1 MPRARRPDSPQPG
14 FFDAAAAPSLG
25 LDDDLPG
32 APLAA
37 RMRPR
42 SLDDYVGQEHIV
54 GPGKL
59 LRRLLEAGQ
68 LPSIILWGPP
78 GSGKTTLAR
87 IIASQANATFVALSA
102 VSAGVAD
109 LRRVVAEARERHKL
123 AAQSQVRTEEQAPS
137 PAETRDGQTPQGH
150 DAASGV
156 TQVPRASAR
165 GAASAPRTILFIDEI
180 HRFNKAQ
187 QDAVLPYVEEGTVT
201 LIGATTE
208 NPSFEVIGPLLSRS
222 RVFALKALDEA
233 DLETL
238 VRRALSDPA
247 RGLGA
252 LGVDMDDDAI
262 EALAAS
268 VGGDARIALNALEAA
283 VMSVAPSIDASLP
296 VPSGPGAAG
305 PVRHVTR
312 TDVEEALQHRT
323 YLYDR
328 QGDAHYDTISAFIK
342 SLRGSDPDAALYW
355 LARMIE
361 AGEDPLFI
369 VRRMVILASEDVGLA
384 DPQAMVVAS
393 ACQQAVHFIGM
404 PEGFY
409 PLAETAIYLAL
420 APKSNSVGQSY
431 TRALADVERTR
442 NDPVPLH
449 LRNAVTGL
457 MRGMGYGRGYQYAHD
472 YEGGVAPEQTYLP
485 ERLKGRKYYVPR
497 ALGKEPELARRVR
510 PTSVGPRPA
519 APRSPAPPE

>member
-1 MPRARRPDSPQPG
+1 MTAPDALSCLTTPPRRETACVQYPMPRTRRADAPQAG
-14 FFDAAAAPSLG
+14 FFADPGPANASL
-25 LDDDLPG
+25 DEVTPG

-42 SLDDYVGQEHIV
+42 SLDEYAGQEHIV

-68 LPSIILWGPP
+68 LPSLILWGPP

-87 IIASQANATFVALSA
+87 IIASHANATFVGISA

-109 LRRVVAEARERHKL
+109 LRKVIAEARARKP
-123 AAQSQVRTEEQAPS
+123 AATV
-137 PAETRDGQTPQGH
+137 
-150 DAASGV
+150 
-156 TQVPRASAR
+156 
-165 GAASAPRTILFIDEI
+165 LFIDEI

-187 QDAVLPYVEEGTVT
+187 QDAVLPVVEDGTVT

-222 RVFALKALDEA
+222 RVFALRALDEA
-233 DLETL
+233 DLERL
-238 VRRALSDPA
+238 LRRALEDPE
-247 RGLGA
+247 RGLGD
-252 LGVDMDDDAI
+252 LNVQIDDDAI

-283 VMSVAPSIDASLP
+283 VLSVHPLAG
-296 VPSGPGAAG
+296 SGEGAG
-305 PVRHVTR
+305 GGVRHVAR
-312 TDVEEALQHRT
+312 ADIEEALQHRT

-342 SLRGSDPDAALYW
+342 SLRGSDPDASLYW

-384 DPQAMVVAS
+384 DPQAMVIAT
-393 ACQQAVHFIGM
+393 ACQQAVHFVGM
-404 PEGFY
+404 PEGFF
-409 PLAETAIYLAL
+409 PMAEAALYLAL
-420 APKSNSVGQSY
+420 APKSNSVGASY
-431 TRALADVERTR
+431 GRALADVEATR

-457 MRGMGYGRGYQYAHD
+457 MRGMGYGAGYKYAHN
-472 YEGGVAPEQTYLP
+472 YAGGVAPDQTYLP
-485 ERLKGRKYYVPR
+485 ERLVGHRYYVPR
-497 ALGKEPELARRVR
+497 DIGWEKGRAD
-510 PTSVGPRPA
+510 
-519 APRSPAPPE
+519 RSASD